1 MENNE
6 KIIKDRAIE
15 ALFSEMRHDYSDFLS
30 GLKVIV
36 NSAENDYTGLEKED
50 FANAV
55 NIIVRKMEKTNR
67 ILDKCFDLTMEK
79 CELKEN
85 ILNT

>member
-6 KIIKDRAIE
+6 IVKDKAIE
-15 ALFSEMRHDYSDFLS
+15 ALFCEMRHDYSDFLS

-55 NIIVRKMEKTNR
+55 NIIVKKMEKTNR

-79 CELKEN
+79 YELKEN
-85 ILNT
+85 V